1 MTAAPAY
8 LCYRSIGRRRMAR
21 TAHPA
26 CGGYC
31 PTIQPGEVYL
41 EVVEFPGGESGYAT
55 SAGHP
60 VRMAVCARCA
70 CASGNG
76 HLLGDMPLD
85 QLYGQ
90 GLA

>member
-1 MTAAPAY
+1 MTLGYNTHA
-8 LCYRSIGRRRMAR
+8 RRRVAR
-21 TAHPA
+21 KAHLG

-60 VRMAVCARCA
+60 VRMAVCAPCA
-70 CASGNG
+70 LRNGSGI
-76 HLLGDMPLD
+76 LLLDPIPYD
-85 QLYGQ
+85 QLCRQ
-90 GLA
+90 GLL